1 MQANSEQLE
10 SLIEKI
16 SSIASNSTLNI
27 DVKKNIRALLQSSFS
42 NMNLVSR
49 EEFEAQSAVL
59 ARTREKLE
67 KLEAQLEQLK

>member
-1 MQANSEQLE
+1 MPENSEQLE

-16 SSIASNSTLNI
+16 AKLVPDSTLRN
-27 DVKKNIRALLQSSFS
+27 DVKKNVRALLQSGFS

-49 EEFEAQSAVL
+49 DEFEAQSAVL